1 MIARMKN
8 SEQYKLEVKIKMSKE
23 KIARLKEQV
32 AKEEALKQKKANGQ
46 QNWISWLQ
54 NKIQIN
60 KK

>member
-1 MIARMKN
+1 
-8 SEQYKLEVKIKMSKE
+8 MSKE

-32 AKEEALKQKKANGQ
+32 AKEETLKQKKANGQ